1 MRAKGAV
8 QVFDWLKVEDNLEYS
23 SMTYHNPLNVGEGG
37 GIWRNIADEGHILA
51 PMFNPDG
58 DLDALCRLY
67 GW

>member
-8 QVFDWLKVEDNLEYS
+8 QVFGLVEMVEDNLEYS

-51 PMFNPDG
+51 PMFNRMVP
-58 DLDALCRLY
+58 
-67 GW
+67 

>member
-37 GIWRNIADEGHILA
+37 GIWRNIADEGHILQIKK
-51 PMFNPDG
+51 
-58 DLDALCRLY
+58 LDQEEDEEDD
-67 GW
+67 W